1 MIADF
6 QESAYQRQS
15 STPLEE
21 LWTVVDLT
29 TGLRSG
35 ILIPTDPDAP
45 GIFSTISTC
54 YWTPSRKNLKT
65 FEIFRCLQI

>member
-6 QESAYQRQS
+6 RESAYQRQS

-35 ILIPTDPDAP
+35 LLIPTDPDAP
-45 GIFSTISTC
+45 GIFSTISMILTVLLL
-54 YWTPSRKNLKT
+54 PKLAVS
-65 FEIFRCLQI
+65 